1 MKKRIILYL
10 TLPVLFLAF
19 LSGFLFLKEGSL
31 SKVNTVQINL
41 LVKQAEKD
49 WGHINNQT
57 FQAAEA
63 NDDQFSGKKAET
75 AENQKAGN
83 TESTISIDNTE
94 SITSIETTV
103 GSGNANNI
111 KITKNIERTQNY
123 DFAVIDITGNILYS
137 TYEIEQ
143 DSYSEIINKA
153 MQEHDTIADITLT
166 GKSSG
171 VTAGNKE
178 VEDSEI
184 VGKLIVKNNLDEIL
198 EQKEQRLLLVFIM
211 LLLCLTFLL
220 IGYVFYLEK
229 KLFRPFGKLEKF
241 AAHVAVGNLDMQLTM
256 DKDNLFGAFTES
268 FDLMRE
274 NLKTARAKEHEAN
287 KEKQELI
294 ASLSHDIKTP
304 IASIKAVAEIM
315 ALTSKDKHIAV
326 IQEKAEQINHL
337 INDLFQS
344 TLEELGELKVTLGE
358 YDSRELL
365 TILEGVDYG
374 NKVKIVTEI
383 PACLLVFDKLRLTQ
397 VFDNIIGNS
406 YKYADTEIDVRFVLK
421 DSCFSVIIKDFGPGV
436 KEEEIPLIGGK
447 FYRGENAVNK
457 DGSGLGLYVSSVLVS
472 KMKGELEF
480 YKEPDGFVVKVEL
493 ALAGK

>member
-1 MKKRIILYL
+1 MKKRIILFL
-10 TLPVLFLAF
+10 TLPVLFLAL

-49 WGHINNQT
+49 WGHINSQT
-57 FQAAEA
+57 FQAAENN
-63 NDDQFSGKKAET
+63 NDQAFMNKTET
-75 AENQKAGN
+75 TENQK
-83 TESTISIDNTE
+83 
-94 SITSIETTV
+94 TV
-103 GSGNANNI
+103 NA
-111 KITKNIERTQNY
+111 ERMRNY
-123 DFAVIDITGNILYS
+123 NFAVIDSDGNILFS

-143 DSYSEIINKA
+143 DTYAEIINKA
-153 MQEHDTIADITLT
+153 MQEHDTIADITVT
-166 GKSSG
+166 GENSG
-171 VTAGNKE
+171 VTAGNKGAQ
-178 VEDSEI
+178 DSDI
-184 VGKLIVKNNLDEIL
+184 VGKLIIKNNLDEIL
-198 EQKEQRLLLVFIM
+198 KQKEQRLLFLFIM

-220 IGYVFYLEK
+220 IGYVYYLEK

-241 AAHVAVGNLDMQLTM
+241 AAHVATGNLDMQLTM

-274 NLKTARAKEHEAN
+274 NLKTAKAKEHEAN

-315 ALTSKDKHIAV
+315 ALTSKDKHIGV

-344 TLEELGELKVTLGE
+344 TLEELGELKVTLAE

-374 NKVKIVTEI
+374 NKIKIASEI

-406 YKYADTEIDVRFVLK
+406 YKYADSEIDVSFVLK
-421 DSCFSVIIKDFGPGV
+421 NSCFSVIIKDFGPGV

-447 FYRGENAVNK
+447 FYRGENAANK

-480 YKEPDGFVVKVEL
+480 YKEPDGFVVRVNL
-493 ALAGK
+493 ALAG